1 MNFPL
6 RQRLLTSLVVIAAIL
21 VFASGDERKE
31 GCSGV
36 ADKASEQGLQ
46 GETSEQNA
54 EEKRKWG
61 DKNMRVWGK
70 REDWEK
76 EDSDK
81 RDWSKN
87 NMRAWGKRD
96 ATEEEKRSW
105 SKQGLRAW
113 GKREDEGEEEKRKWG
128 DNKVRVWGKRDPED
142 EKRAWDKN
150 NLRAWGKRDWDK
162 TELEGEDETAKRTWS
177 NRVRA
182 WGKRSDDD
190 VNHDEKASLKT
201 EAKMAD
207 HSSTEQRSAIVK
219 RAIESRVKRS
229 WNSNMGAF
237 KTGMDYY
244 PPGGPKRSW
253 RTNVIRVWG
262 KRNVL

>member
-1 MNFPL
+1 M
-6 RQRLLTSLVVIAAIL
+6 
-21 VFASGDERKE
+21 
-31 GCSGV
+31 
-36 ADKASEQGLQ
+36 ADKTSEEGPQ
-46 GETSEQNA
+46 GEISGQNA

-81 RDWSKN
+81 RDWSRN

-96 ATEEEKRSW
+96 ETEEDEKRSW
-105 SKQGLRAW
+105 SKSGLKVW
-113 GKREDEGEEEKRKWG
+113 GKRDDEGEKEKRKWG
-128 DNKVRVWGKRDPED
+128 DNKVRVWGKRDAED

-150 NLRAWGKRDWDK
+150 NLRAWGKRDWDN
-162 TELEGEDETAKRTWS
+162 TELEGEADTAKRTWS

-190 VNHDEKASLKT
+190 ETSPLKT
-201 EAKMAD
+201 DSKMAAD

-229 WNSNMGAF
+229 WNSDVGGF
-237 KTGMDYY
+237 KNRMHYY
-244 PPGGPKRSW
+244 PPEGPKRSW

-262 KRNVL
+262 KRNAL